1 MTNQQCNLYKTFV
14 RIEVQRLFPQQN
26 RGRPTKITFDDA
38 YEDILRVVRT
48 GMQWRQLQP
57 KTVSFIT
64 VFKTMHRW
72 VEADVFR
79 TAYQRLLRLYQR
91 RKSTRYYCIDST
103 FVKNIY
109 GMNCTGRNP
118 TDRGRRA
125 TKLSTVVDNNGVSHG
140 MLLTPANLSD
150 MRLFEPTLA
159 GLLVPL
165 KRGKEMYADNGY
177 DSNANRRTCIS
188 YGLRDRIFKRKTTN
202 GRRTHARR
210 GVVERFFSWVDK
222 FRRLLLRYESYV
234 SVYESMSYLAFG
246 IILQSKL

>member
-1 MTNQQCNLYKTFV
+1 MNGHSTVQSVQNVRTDRLY
-14 RIEVQRLFPQQN
+14 IFPVQN

-118 TDRGRRA
+118 TDPRQTSDQAVYGCRQQRCVARHASDARKPFRHASLRADAGQSSCAARTRKRNVRRQ
-125 TKLSTVVDNNGVSHG
+125 GV
-140 MLLTPANLSD
+140 
-150 MRLFEPTLA
+150 R
-159 GLLVPL
+159 L
-165 KRGKEMYADNGY
+165 KRQP
-177 DSNANRRTCIS
+177 
-188 YGLRDRIFKRKTTN
+188 
-202 GRRTHARR
+202 THLHL
-210 GVVERFFSWVDK
+210 V
-222 FRRLLLRYESYV
+222 RL
-234 SVYESMSYLAFG
+234 A
-246 IILQSKL
+246 